1 MILKAKGCLKAT
13 WVVWRCR
20 WTVRLVAVVVKPV
33 SLSFSSSFFQKGG
46 VSLPFQGDRSTSG

>member
-1 MILKAKGCLKAT
+1 M
-13 WVVWRCR
+13 
-20 WTVRLVAVVVKPV
+20 VAVVVKPV